1 MPEVTGQI
9 VETPEGRD
17 LRLVRSLALPI
28 EEAWSFIADS
38 ERTALWFGEW
48 EGDGRP
54 GGAIR
59 IRMAFEEDA
68 PAAKARIVACEAPN
82 RLALH
87 TSDEMG
93 SWRLEL
99 LLEADGEDE
108 SLLGFVH
115 HLDGDTDVGAVGPGW
130 EYYLDMLVAA
140 TEDAEPPHFDDYFP
154 ALIETYLERAAHPL
168 AG

>member
-28 EEAWSFIADS
+28 EEAWKYISDS
-38 ERTALWFGEW
+38 EHTALWFGEW

-59 IRMAFEEDA
+59 IRMAFEEEG
-68 PAAKARIVACEAPN
+68 PAAKARIVACEAPHH
-82 RLALH
+82 LVLH

-93 SWRLEL
+93 GWRLEL
-99 LLEADGEDE
+99 LLEADGDD

-115 HLDGDTDVGAVGPGW
+115 HLDSRTDVGDIGPGW
-130 EYYLDMLVAA
+130 EYYLDLLVAA
-140 TEDAEPPHFDDYFP
+140 TEGAEHPHFDDYYP
-154 ALIETYLERAAHPL
+154 VLRDGYLERAANPL